1 MAVGSP
7 ERFGTY
13 EVEELLGSGSF
24 ADVYL
29 CFHPALKTRVAVK
42 VLHSHLA
49 RQADLCDRFVQEAQV
64 LWRAETDRVIAVTHV
79 DELADGRPYF
89 VMRWADRG
97 TLEQLQIGR
106 NEAGQRFTLRETI
119 GLVTE
124 LVDAL
129 EVLRDRSL
137 VHRDLKPSN
146 VLFRSLRT
154 LDHSRT
160 TFGLPPDERLMLADF
175 GLAKTLGEGT
185 NLLSQIG
192 GTPLY
197 MAPEL
202 ASLVEDCTWK
212 ADLFSI
218 AVIAYE
224 LATGRVPWPNRR
236 IENVRDVDL
245 GSIRLEDARP
255 DFPLSMGDIIRR
267 ALSPEPMDRHESPSE
282 FASDLASLLSDSEV
296 EELDSST
303 GEAAVQSLVKSA
315 ESASAHAAFGSR
327 SVASSLVESALD
339 RLDGPIRIGVI
350 GGNRLGPVPLALRLV
365 GERPPPGEAALFG
378 SIAARFG
385 YGHKGVSAQMPDGS
399 SLAGDLTVNRD
410 GELRIKLPVA
420 PWHMQSIELR
430 FDRPELKGTEVID
443 LPHTVMRR
451 DPDLAQRLY
460 QELDVVIIGL
470 SSNPREATAAVEEV
484 LALGVGTS
492 TPFAAIGVAPVG
504 SALAAL
510 SHPAL
515 LSVRSADE
523 STELMVLLD
532 EVLEPT
538 RRPWVRAS
546 AALMM
551 LGLHQ
556 ADAAAIDDLASG
568 APDTPV
574 DVWELLELRRD
585 LRGSALADSDRAM
598 LHRVLGRRAPSAR
611 LGVSANVS
619 VTGFQDAGQTMAEQ
633 LLDSDESPERVF
645 NALSRLLNSTTAD
658 PVSGGDDV

>member
-1 MAVGSP
+1 MAVDAP
-7 ERFGTY
+7 ERFGAY
-13 EVEELLGSGSF
+13 QVEDLLGSGSF

-49 RQADLCDRFVQEAQV
+49 RQAELCDRFVREAQV
-64 LWRAETDRVIAVTHV
+64 LWRAETDRVIGVTHV
-79 DELADGRPYF
+79 DELDDGRPYF

-106 NEAGQRFTLRETI
+106 NDAGQRFTLRETI

-124 LVDAL
+124 LIDAL
-129 EVLRDRSL
+129 EVLRDRNL

-154 LDHSRT
+154 LDHSREA
-160 TFGLPPDERLMLADF
+160 FGLPADERLVLADF

-218 AVIAYE
+218 AVMTYE
-224 LATGRVPWPNRR
+224 LATGQVPWPNRR

-245 GSIRLEDARP
+245 SSIRLRDIRP
-255 DFPLSMGDIIRR
+255 DFPDAMGDVIRR
-267 ALSPEPMDRHESPSE
+267 ALSPEPMDRQDTPTEY
-282 FASDLASLLSDSEV
+282 ASALTALLSDGEA
-296 EELDSST
+296 EQLDTSA
-303 GEAAVQSLVKSA
+303 GEAAVRELVDSA
-315 ESASAHAAFGSR
+315 ASAPHVFEAASAIP
-327 SVASSLVESALD
+327 SVVDAALV

-350 GGNRLGPVPLALRLV
+350 GGNRLGPVPLALRVV
-365 GERPPPGEAALFG
+365 GERPPPGEAAPFG

-385 YGHKGVSAQMPDGS
+385 YGETGVSARMSDGS
-399 SLAGDLTVNRD
+399 SLDGDLTVNRD
-410 GELRIKLPVA
+410 GELKIELPVA
-420 PWHMQSIELR
+420 PWHVQSIELR
-430 FDRPELKGTEVID
+430 FDRPELAGTEVID

-451 DPDLAQRLY
+451 DRELAMRLY
-460 QELDVVIIGL
+460 AELDVVIVGL

-484 LALGVGTS
+484 LALGAGV
-492 TPFAAIGVAPVG
+492 TPFAAIGVAPIG
-504 SALAAL
+504 SALASL

-515 LSVRSADE
+515 LSVRGADE

-532 EVLEPT
+532 EVLDPE
-538 RRPWVRAS
+538 RRAWVKAS

-551 LGLHQ
+551 LGLAGQ
-556 ADAAAIDDLASG
+556 DAASIDRLAV
-568 APDTPV
+568 ANPDIPV

-585 LRGSALADSDRAM
+585 LLGSALADDERAM

-611 LGVSANVS
+611 LGVKADVSAA
-619 VTGFQDAGQTMAEQ
+619 GFQEAGQTIAER
-633 LLDSDESPERVF
+633 LMDAGDSPERVF
-645 NALSRLLNSTTAD
+645 NALSRLLNDSPAD
-658 PVSGGDDV
+658 PAGGGEDV